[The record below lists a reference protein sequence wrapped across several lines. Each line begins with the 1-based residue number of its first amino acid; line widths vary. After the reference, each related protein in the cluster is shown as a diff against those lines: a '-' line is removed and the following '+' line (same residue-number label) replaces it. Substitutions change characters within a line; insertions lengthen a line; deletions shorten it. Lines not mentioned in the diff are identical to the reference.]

1 MSMKKLSTF
10 LIALLIAQISFA
22 QTFINEDFSST
33 TFPPNGW
40 TIDGLPNQWSRSSTT
55 DAGGEAPEA
64 KFTYLQ
70 TTTTSRLVSPVVDLT
85 GVDAATLNFNHFYDF
100 YSAGVTI
107 GVATRSGGGDWEVAW
122 QVNPSGNVG
131 PVVQTVELTDIE
143 AEDFQF
149 SIFISG
155 NLYNVDY
162 WYIDN
167 IVLFVRQNLDAGIQS
182 IDIPSYFVEDQD
194 VSGKIINNGIETV
207 SSFDVNW
214 TSNEGDVNTTSFDG
228 LSMAT
233 NQTYNFTADQQF
245 QENPG
250 TYDFK
255 IWVSNVNGGD
265 DENPDNDTI
274 NKVLSVATQSVQ
286 RRPLFEEFTSSTC
299 APCASFN
306 NGVFNPF
313 IEANGDDIALI
324 KYQMNWP
331 GSGDPYYTAE
341 GGVRRTFYGVSAV
354 PQLFVEGKNTPA
366 NSGGVNSAFNNAMAD
381 PSFMEIEG
389 MHIIEGTDIT
399 VEANIMPY
407 ISLAGA
413 TLHIVVIEEVTTGN
427 VASNGETEF
436 HHVMMKMLPNANG
449 TAVDLTAGVTT
460 TVNYSYD
467 MSSTNVEEMDDLM
480 VVIFVQDNSN
490 KGILQAVYSEE
501 TGGFPASVLFDP
513 IPGTTGVETF
523 ADVNITLSEAVTMI
537 GGDEITNDNVASL
550 ITFTE
555 TEGDA
560 FPFTATIN
568 DEKTV
573 ITVSPEGLMDSY
585 TSYTVTLDP
594 VENEAGFPTEVI
606 STYFETGMHVGLS
619 ENKLEGIRSVQP
631 NPVTNQAQINFS
643 LETAGQLTIEVYDL
657 KGQMVDQIASEQ
669 FSKGNHSISWTPAQS
684 LPAGMYIIRMST
696 QNQYYNSKVL
706 LNR

>member
-1 MSMKKLSTF
+1 MKKLSTF

-22 QTFINEDFSST
+22 QTFINEDFSSS

-40 TIDGLPNQWSRSSTT
+40 TIDGLPAQWARSSTGN
-55 DAGGEAPEA
+55 AGGESPEA
-64 KFTYLQ
+64 KFTY
-70 TTTTSRLVSPVVDLT
+70 TSANTTSRLVSPVIDLT
-85 GVDAATLNFNHFYDF
+85 GVNDLTLNFNHFYD
-100 YSAGVTI
+100 YYAAGVSI
-107 GVATRSGGGDWEVAW
+107 GVATRSGGSDWEVAW
-122 QVNPSGNVG
+122 QQNPSGNVG
-131 PVVQTVELTDIE
+131 PLIQTVELTDIE
-143 AEDFQF
+143 AADFQF

-155 NLYNVDY
+155 NMYNVDF
-162 WYIDN
+162 WFIDN

-182 IDIPSYFVEDQD
+182 LNIPSYFVGTQD
-194 VSGKIINNGIETV
+194 VQGKIVNDGLETITSV
-207 SSFDVNW
+207 DLNW
-214 TSNEGDVNTTSFDG
+214 SIDGGDVNTTSYDD
-228 LSMAT
+228 LSLT
-233 NQTYNFTADQQF
+233 TGQTYTYTADQ
-245 QENPG
+245 ELTLDPG
-250 TYDFK
+250 TYNFK

-274 NKVLSVATQSVQ
+274 NKVLSVATQSIQ

-306 NGVFNPF
+306 NSVFNPF
-313 IEANGDDIALI
+313 IAANGDDIALI

-341 GGVRRTFYGVSAV
+341 GGVRRTYYGVSAV
-354 PQLFVEGKNTPA
+354 PQLFVEGTNTSTSSA
-366 NSGGVNSAFNNAMAD
+366 AVNNAFNNGMAN
-381 PSFMEIEG
+381 PAFIAIEG
-389 MHIIEGTDIT
+389 MHIIEGTTVT
-399 VEANIMPY
+399 VEATINPF
-407 ISLAGA
+407 ISLSDAVV
-413 TLHIVVIEEVTTGN
+413 HIVVIEEVTYDN

-436 HHVMMKMLPNANG
+436 HHVMMKMLPDANG
-449 TAVDLTAGVTT
+449 TTVDLTAGVN
-460 TVNYSYD
+460 TVLSYSQD
-467 MSSTNVEEMDDLM
+467 MASTNVEEMDDLM

-490 KGILQAVYSEE
+490 KGILQAAYSEE
-501 TGGFPASVLFDP
+501 TAGFPAAIMFDP

-523 ADVNITLSEAVTMI
+523 ADVNITLSEAVTFV
-537 GGDEITNDNVASL
+537 GGEEITNDNVATL

-568 DEKTV
+568 DEKTL

-585 TSYTVTLDP
+585 TSYTVLLDP
-594 VENEAGFPTEVI
+594 VENEAGFPTEI
-606 STYFETGMHVGLS
+606 MSTYFETGMHVGLS

-657 KGQMVDQIASEQ
+657 KGQMVDQITAKQ
-669 FSKGNHSISWTPAQS
+669 FSEGNHSISWSPAQN
-684 LPAGMYIIRMST
+684 LPAGMYIIRMNT
-696 QNQYYNSKVL
+696 ENQYYNSKVL

>member
-1 MSMKKLSTF
+1 MKKLSTF
-10 LIALLIAQISFA
+10 LIALLIAQFSFA
-22 QTFINEDFSST
+22 QTFINEDFSSS

-40 TIDGLPNQWSRSSTT
+40 TIDGLPAQWSRSSTAN
-55 DAGGEAPEA
+55 AGGESPEA
-64 KFTYLQ
+64 KFTY
-70 TTTTSRLVSPVVDLT
+70 TSANTTSRIVSPVIDLT
-85 GVDAATLNFNHFYDF
+85 GVNELTLNFNHFYD
-100 YSAGVTI
+100 YYAAGVSI
-107 GVATRSGGGDWEVAW
+107 GVATRSGGSDWEVAW
-122 QVNPSGNVG
+122 QQNPSGNVG
-131 PVVQTVELTDIE
+131 PLIQTVELTDIE
-143 AEDFQF
+143 AADFQF

-155 NLYNVDY
+155 NMYNVDF
-162 WYIDN
+162 WFIDN

-182 IDIPSYFVEDQD
+182 LNIPSYFVGTQD
-194 VSGKIINNGIETV
+194 VQGKIVNDGLETITSV
-207 SSFDVNW
+207 DLNW
-214 TSNEGDVNTTSFDG
+214 SIDGGDVNTTSYDD
-228 LSMAT
+228 LSLT
-233 NQTYNFTADQQF
+233 TGQTYTYTADQ
-245 QENPG
+245 ELALDPG
-250 TYDFK
+250 TYNFK

-306 NGVFNPF
+306 NSVFNPF
-313 IEANGDDIALI
+313 IAANGDDIALI

-341 GGVRRTFYGVSAV
+341 GGVRRTYYGVSAV
-354 PQLFVEGKNTPA
+354 PQLFVEGSNTSTSSA
-366 NSGGVNSAFNNAMAD
+366 AVNNAFNNGMAD
-381 PSFMEIEG
+381 PAFIAIEG
-389 MHIIEGTDIT
+389 MHIIEGTTVT
-399 VEANIMPY
+399 VEATINPF
-407 ISLAGA
+407 ISLADA
-413 TLHIVVIEEVTTGN
+413 VVHIVVIEEITYDN

-449 TAVDLTAGVTT
+449 TAVDLTAGEN
-460 TVNYSYD
+460 TVLSYSQD

-490 KGILQAVYSEE
+490 KGILQAAYSEE
-501 TGGFPASVLFDP
+501 TAGFPAAIMFDP
-513 IPGTTGVETF
+513 LPGTTGVETF
-523 ADVNITLSEAVTMI
+523 ADVNISLSEAVTFV
-537 GGDEITNDNVASL
+537 GGEEITNDNVATL

-568 DEKTV
+568 DEKTL
-573 ITVSPEGLMDSY
+573 ITISPEGLMDSY
-585 TSYTVTLDP
+585 TSYTVMLDP
-594 VENEAGFPTEVI
+594 VENEAGFPTEI
-606 STYFETGMHVGLS
+606 MSTYFETGMHVGLS

-643 LETAGQLTIEVYDL
+643 LESAGQLTIEVYDL
-657 KGQMVDQIASEQ
+657 KGQMVDQIASQQ
-669 FSKGNHSISWTPAQS
+669 FNKGNHSISWSPAQN
-684 LPAGMYIIRMST
+684 LPAGMYIIRMNT